1 MQVLRILVAVVLL
14 LSVPLS
20 SAQQDTIVSKVF
32 PANIVCRRNSTQRGV
47 ERQEIMSQGG
57 SENLLVL
64 LFVCYIYLTIISYMV
79 LHNPS
84 CTINANHFL
93 NT

>member
-1 MQVLRILVAVVLL
+1 MQVLRILVAMVLL
-14 LSVPLS
+14 LNVLLS
-20 SAQQDTIVSKVF
+20 SAQQDTTVSKVF

-47 ERQEIMSQGG
+47 ERQEIMTQGG

-64 LFVCYIYLTIISYMV
+64 LLYAIYLTIISYTV

-84 CTINANHFL
+84 CTINPNHFL
-93 NT
+93 NR